1 LTTRERSTDV
11 AVLERLVS
19 PAGRDAVDIGCGQ
32 GALVRR
38 LAALG
43 ARMTGIEISSRQL
56 AAAVAADD
64 DPGARYLVG
73 TAQRLPLDDASVD
86 LAIFMRSLH
95 HVPVDSLADALR
107 EAARVLREGGLVY
120 VAEPLAEGEYF
131 ELVSLVEDELEVR
144 RAAQRALA
152 NAGAAGLSRETT
164 LDYEVEVE
172 LSDLAALRARTV
184 AVDPARARVF
194 EARETEIADAF
205 ARLGEPTGRGP
216 GRRFIVPMRADVLR
230 LAVR

>member
-1 LTTRERSTDV
+1 M
-11 AVLERLVS
+11 
-19 PAGRDAVDIGCGQ
+19 
-32 GALVRR
+32 RR

-43 ARMTGIEISSRQL
+43 ARMTGVEISSEQL
-56 AAAVAADD
+56 AAAIAADGGA
-64 DPGARYLVG
+64 GARYLIG
-73 TAQRLPLDDASVD
+73 TAQRLPLQDDSVD

-95 HVPVDSLADALR
+95 HVPVDSLAEALR
-107 EAARVLREGGLVY
+107 EAARVLREGGAVY

-152 NAGAAGLSRETT
+152 NADAAGFARETT
-164 LDYEVEVE
+164 IEYEVEVE
-172 LSDLAALRARTV
+172 LADLVALRARTV
-184 AVDPARARVF
+184 AVDAARARVF
-194 EARETEIADAF
+194 EAREAEIADAF

-230 LAVR
+230 LPVR

>member
-1 LTTRERSTDV
+1 MTGRERSTDL

-43 ARMTGIEISSRQL
+43 ARMTGVEISPEQL
-56 AAAVAADD
+56 AAAVAADGGA
-64 DPGARYLVG
+64 GARYLVG
-73 TAQRLPLDDASVD
+73 TAQRLPLDDDSVD

-107 EAARVLREGGLVY
+107 EAARVLREGGAVY

-131 ELVSLVEDELEVR
+131 ELVSMIEDELEVR
-144 RAAQRALA
+144 RAAQRALGDA
-152 NAGAAGLSRETT
+152 DQAGLTRETT
-164 LDYEVEVE
+164 LDYEIEIE
-172 LSDLAALRARTV
+172 LADLAAVRARTV

-194 EARETEIADAF
+194 EAREAQIADAF
-205 ARLGEPTGRGP
+205 ERLGEPTGRGRE
-216 GRRFIVPMRADVLR
+216 RRFIVPMRADVLR
-230 LAVR
+230 LPVR

>member
-1 LTTRERSTDV
+1 LTARERSTDV

-43 ARMTGIEISSRQL
+43 ARMTGVEISSEQL

-64 DPGARYLVG
+64 GAGARYLVG

-107 EAARVLREGGLVY
+107 EAARVLREGGVVY

-152 NAGAAGLSRETT
+152 NADAAGLSRETT

-194 EARETEIADAF
+194 EARETEIVDAF
-205 ARLGEPTGRGP
+205 ARLGEPTGLGP

-230 LAVR
+230 LPVR